1 MIRTSAKFETDES
14 TKAYCSY
21 RCVSIL
27 QCCETNLST
36 MNGTVSCL
44 DDICLILLES
54 GSRTKTMRR
63 LRGQTWLATAIT
75 ATTTTTRNTRAT
87 DTAPITSLVESIAVR
102 TLNTIQ
108 SATRPAEIYQ
118 RLTDASEIMQKKFK
132 CRRETTQ
139 YSTSLWN
146 MFMIIFIYLRSIHHY
161 RLKDSFKE
169 KKDSI

>member
-1 MIRTSAKFETDES
+1 MIRTSVKLETDES
-14 TKAYCSY
+14 TKAPVLPLRVDSAVLRDELVHDERHCLVLGRHLLDPARVRVSDEDNASTAWTDVAGDSHHSHHDHHEEHQSY
-21 RCVSIL
+21 WH
-27 QCCETNLST
+27 
-36 MNGTVSCL
+36 GTYHQLGGVHRRQNFEHDPVCN
-44 DDICLILLES
+44 
-54 GSRTKTMRR
+54 KTR
-63 LRGQTWLATAIT
+63 
-75 ATTTTTRNTRAT
+75 
-87 DTAPITSLVESIAVR
+87 
-102 TLNTIQ
+102 
-108 SATRPAEIYQ
+108 